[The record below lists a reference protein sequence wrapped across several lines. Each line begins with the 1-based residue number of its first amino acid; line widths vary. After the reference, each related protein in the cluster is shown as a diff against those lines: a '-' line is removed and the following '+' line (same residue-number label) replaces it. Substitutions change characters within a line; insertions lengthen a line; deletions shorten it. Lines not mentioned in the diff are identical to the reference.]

1 MFHTKMTESGGGEL
15 LTQGEEFLQEKIY
28 SHLKLGLAVFMQIS
42 LGGGK
47 EGTLLELLIISC
59 WGPDPQLE
67 SYISITKA
75 TISHFI
81 TYSPRTISAPL
92 WEDFPGSP
100 SRPSLPLVSSEPAFF
115 PRERLNQLQGAV

>member
-47 EGTLLELLIISC
+47 EGTLL
-59 WGPDPQLE
+59 
-67 SYISITKA
+67 
-75 TISHFI
+75 
-81 TYSPRTISAPL
+81 
-92 WEDFPGSP
+92 
-100 SRPSLPLVSSEPAFF
+100 
-115 PRERLNQLQGAV
+115 